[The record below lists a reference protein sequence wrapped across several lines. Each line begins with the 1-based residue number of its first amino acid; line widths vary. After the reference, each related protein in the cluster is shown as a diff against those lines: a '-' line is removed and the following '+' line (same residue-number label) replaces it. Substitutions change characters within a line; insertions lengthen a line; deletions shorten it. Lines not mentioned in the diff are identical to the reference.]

1 MALDQV
7 TAAPLITARECPPP
21 RTASAMP
28 PVPWQP
34 AFPSTSI
41 GAGPVADDAVCV
53 LEVDL
58 GRRWIAVR
66 GELDCATT
74 GHLGAAMSLLALVN
88 LAVQYLLALFQY
100 RFVLLLAAVAALEPL
115 LLLGAPNGLA
125 PFAAIVLL
133 AQAVAAAGMLELAL
147 RTRRLARGSEA
158 PAPA

>member
-74 GHLGAAMSLLALVN
+74 GHLGAAMSLLLDPCLGDSTVDLRDLRFIDAGGIGALVG
-88 LAVQYLLALFQY
+88 FT
-100 RFVLLLAAVAALEPL
+100 
-115 LLLGAPNGLA
+115 NGLA
-125 PFAAIVLL
+125 ARGATLSIVGVARNVRRVFDLVGL
-133 AQAVAAAGMLELAL
+133 GAMLEAAA
-147 RTRRLARGSEA
+147 
-158 PAPA
+158 